1 MQANPFTVKV
11 EEDFVPSQPFMTVGC
26 TACSSVVS
34 FAVVSFAVV
43 FAVVFVVVFTVV
55 FAVVFAVVPFA
66 LVGLLVGGQDGISS
80 KKGHV

>member
-1 MQANPFTVKV
+1 MQANPFSVKMK
-11 EEDFVPSQPFMTVGC
+11 EDFVPSHPIMTVGC
-26 TACSSVVS
+26 TACSS
-34 FAVVSFAVV
+34 VVSFAVV

-66 LVGLLVGGQDGISS
+66 LVGLLVGGQDRISS